1 MEIIIG
7 IVGLM
12 VAIAA
17 AYIGYLQ
24 LKHSA
29 KPVANEGISIDDD
42 SESCLVDIGKINSP
56 TDSIPNAEVRFSFTN
71 ITKKVVKI
79 TSIKLNV
86 LSYEHC
92 SDIAHPKAA
101 VPIDEYFLHARV
113 KPTVESHELLNKH
126 HEVRDKSEG
135 FFLKVEATE
144 GYIYT
149 FTISILWHFLSKDN
163 EMTTT
168 PEFKIT
174 FPMRSAEEMV
184 KILESNGIYRDNQVE
199 L

>member
-7 IVGLM
+7 IVGLIA
-12 VAIAA
+12 AIVA

-24 LKHSA
+24 LKHSTISVA
-29 KPVANEGISIDDD
+29 KEGISIDDD
-42 SESCLVDIGKINSP
+42 SESCLVDIGKINPP

-71 ITKKVVKI
+71 ITKKIVKI

-86 LSYEHC
+86 FSYEPC
-92 SDIAHPKAA
+92 NDIAHPKAA

-113 KPTVESHELLNKH
+113 KPTVENHELLNKH
-126 HEVRDKSEG
+126 HEVLNKSEG

-149 FTISILWHFLSKDN
+149 FTISILWHILEEGE

-174 FPMRSAEEMV
+174 FPVRSAEGML
-184 KILESNGIYRDNQVE
+184 KISESNGI
-199 L
+199 